1 MVPAF
6 IAFIVGMGLL
16 ATVYQPTAMLI
27 AAALL
32 GFGVGRFRQAAWLW
46 RCVSPR

>member
-1 MVPAF
+1 MPASGSAYTYTYASLGEF

-32 GFGVGRFRQAAWLW
+32 ASA
-46 RCVSPR
+46 